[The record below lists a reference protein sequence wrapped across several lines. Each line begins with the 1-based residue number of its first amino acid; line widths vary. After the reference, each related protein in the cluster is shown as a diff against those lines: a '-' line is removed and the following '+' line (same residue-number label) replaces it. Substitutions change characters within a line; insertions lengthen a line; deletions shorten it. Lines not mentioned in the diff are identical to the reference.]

1 MVLCSFIKHARFQI
15 RCCFTWV
22 SKRRKPSHQGQP
34 STSLHWVTGK
44 ATLTGTWLGC
54 CAGEPLLRGCCET
67 AAGSI
72 LLMCV
77 MKRSRSFKAGLRLQ
91 IIFSTCFKKRK
102 SEFSKKGSV
111 FTYNYCTQA
120 TLAQQKMEKDIA
132 YRGNYNNIFLKLLT
146 FGPLLITNLKKTLPV
161 VRVVQQSF
169 VKRVT
174 QLTFLK
180 VHTSIN

>member
-1 MVLCSFIKHARFQI
+1 MPDFRSDAASLGSVRGGSPHTK
-15 RCCFTWV
+15 V
-22 SKRRKPSHQGQP
+22 SP
-34 STSLHWVTGK
+34 SLHWVTGK

-102 SEFSKKGSV
+102 SEFGKKWEC
-111 FTYNYCTQA
+111 FYIQ
-120 TLAQQKMEKDIA
+120 
-132 YRGNYNNIFLKLLT
+132 LLY
-146 FGPLLITNLKKTLPV
+146 TNHINTTENG
-161 VRVVQQSF
+161 
-169 VKRVT
+169 KRY
-174 QLTFLK
+174 
-180 VHTSIN
+180 SI